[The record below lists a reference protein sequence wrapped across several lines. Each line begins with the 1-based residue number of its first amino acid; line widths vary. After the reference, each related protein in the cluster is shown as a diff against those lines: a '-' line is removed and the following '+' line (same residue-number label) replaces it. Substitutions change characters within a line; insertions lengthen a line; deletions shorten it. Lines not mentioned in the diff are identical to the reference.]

1 MPDIFEL
8 LNSDLGKQL
17 ITKTGNEAGISSE
30 QTSEVLSMALPA
42 LMGAMQQNATSAQ
55 GAQSLLGALT
65 SKHDGSILDNLGDFF
80 QGGVNSDVLQDG
92 SGILGHILGG
102 KQTAIENGISKKTG
116 ISSQQIAQ
124 ILKIAAPILM
134 GYLGKQAKE
143 KNVSTTDGLGGL
155 LEGLGGGSKGGSLLT
170 SLLDADGDGSIIDDV
185 AGMVLGGNN
194 KKSTAGSLLGSLF
207 KKK

>member
-65 SKHDGSILDNLGDFF
+65 SKHDGSILDNLGDLF

-124 ILKIAAPILM
+124 IIKNAAPIPN
-134 GYLGKQAKE
+134 GIFRETSERKKRF
-143 KNVSTTDGLGGL
+143 NHRWFGGITRGSRRRLQRWKPSNL
-155 LEGLGGGSKGGSLLT
+155 LIGCRW
-170 SLLDADGDGSIIDDV
+170 
-185 AGMVLGGNN
+185 
-194 KKSTAGSLLGSLF
+194 
-207 KKK
+207 